1 MKISGLLKKVNPAF
15 SFEFFPPKDE
25 AGFDQLFNTINEL
38 KAHNPAYVS
47 VTYGAGGSTRAK
59 TLELV
64 ARIKSEIGLE
74 SMAHLTCVGSTRD
87 EIREILGSLKK
98 SGVENVLAL
107 RGDPPKGETEFVKP
121 QDGFGFANEL
131 VEFTNQNFDFS
142 IGVAGYPE
150 KHIEC
155 SDMSTDL
162 DNLKRKIDAGG
173 EFIVTQLF
181 FDNRFFFEFVDKLQS
196 RGIQVPVIAGIMP
209 IQSYKQI
216 LRFTKMCGATIP
228 GHLLDRLEKDKDN
241 PEAVKAIGVGHAL
254 EQCEELLS
262 NGTPG
267 IHFYTLN
274 RSNATRQILEG
285 LNHTTYP
292 STE

>member
-1 MKISGLLKKVNPAF
+1 MKISDVLKKVQPAF

-25 AGFDQLFNTINEL
+25 AGFDQLFDTIREL
-38 KAHNPAYVS
+38 KAHHPAYVS

-64 ARIKSEIGLE
+64 SRIKSEIGLE
-74 SMAHLTCVGSTRD
+74 SMAHLTCVGSTQDGIRD
-87 EIREILGSLKK
+87 ILNSLKQ

-107 RGDPPKGETEFVKP
+107 RGDPPKGEEQFVKTE
-121 QDGFGFANEL
+121 DGFGYANEL
-131 VEFTNQNFDFS
+131 VDFIRENFDFS

-150 KHIEC
+150 KHVEC
-155 SDMSTDL
+155 ADMSTDL
-162 DNLKRKIDAGG
+162 DNLQRKVDAGA

-181 FDNRFFFEFVDKLQS
+181 FDNRFYFEFVDNLKA
-196 RGIQVPVIAGIMP
+196 RGIDVPVIAGIMP
-209 IQSYKQI
+209 IQSFKQI

-228 GHLLDRLEKDKDN
+228 KELLGRLEKEQDN
-241 PEAVKAIGVGHAL
+241 PEAIKAIGVAHAL
-254 EQCEELLS
+254 EQCEELLA
-262 NGTPG
+262 GGAPG

-285 LNHTTYP
+285 LNRTTHP
-292 STE
+292 SAD